1 MKKLNLIFSIL
12 GLLFLFPQLALA
24 QSQRNPCYY
33 TTAASPTDG
42 CTQVS
47 KSNPLPVAPSNSPA
61 GTSIIS
67 GNASGTTGAVV
78 GTLAAAA
85 NKITYI
91 CGFNVS
97 AVNITGATAQTV
109 TIAGIVGASQ
119 VYQFSAPLTTP
130 ANPIGQTFTPCIP
143 SSAVNTAITI
153 TTSAD
158 ANGSAVD
165 VNSWGF
171 QQ

>member
-1 MKKLNLIFSIL
+1 MLRRIAAPLVL
-12 GLLFLFPQLALA
+12 AAFLWGSPVSAAPLSAPCTEA
-24 QSQRNPCYY
+24 SQ
-33 TTAASPTDG
+33 TASECDPVNQA
-42 CTQVS
+42 
-47 KSNPLPVAPSNSPA
+47 NPLPVAPSNLPA
-61 GTSIIS
+61 GAAAIT
-67 GNASGTTGAVV
+67 GNATGTTGAVV
-78 GTLAAAA
+78 GTLAAAVG
-85 NKITYI
+85 KFTYI

-97 AVNITGATAQTV
+97 AVNITAATAQTI
-109 TIAGIVGASQ
+109 TIAGIVGSSQ

-130 ANPIGQTFTPCIP
+130 AGPIGQTFTPCIP
-143 SSAVNTAITI
+143 SSAVNTAITL